1 MVESLIF
8 IDTLSNLNSV
18 KKQIL
23 DIKNKKIISF
33 NYDTHN
39 FLEQENI
46 PHTNSDEYLS
56 QNERTQLFDK
66 VASLHN
72 WYEKNKIFQ
81 ELKFEGTNLLGLMD
95 TAEFSRFL
103 IEKLIKFLTLIR
115 IIQNENPKKIF
126 SSIKNFPAIN
136 SITCNSNI
144 ELIEL
149 KINSNNVLYW
159 NKINFKF
166 RLFSKSF
173 SIGLSQK
180 KYTSIKH
187 HVENFF
193 TFILQLNPNRSK
205 TKSLLF
211 LEFDI
216 GKYSEI
222 IQNLHDY
229 DGQILFLNR
238 RRPTFY
244 DLNTLNLLKKFN
256 CKVLNTKNLTRSNT
270 NLIKTLTKEYSDIFD
285 SVWQNNKIFNEIF
298 SLEGFSFW
306 PYIKNILLE
315 SYKSRI
321 SEYFKTILASKK
333 ILKNFNVSCIVSLN
347 VIGETEKIILDVN
360 NNDIPSIMLEHGYAN
375 YIPEI
380 SRYDFW
386 SMYNLFKDKIAV
398 WGDVQKQYLINQH
411 KIDEK
416 QILTVGS
423 PRHDA
428 FFLKKIYK
436 SNQKTLLLT
445 MHPLSNIV
453 GQDTISHYI
462 KYEKTIIDF
471 CKIIKNI
478 PELKLI
484 VKLHPSDVPHNTLI
498 LNLFNKIDP
507 SIPVFQNKS
516 IMELL
521 LSCDTLVNI
530 SPEGFDPSTV
540 MMEALILKIPV
551 MNIILDDLFYNFQYV
566 KDKAIVS
573 LSGDFDLENNLME
586 ILFNKEF
593 RNELIKNGQ
602 KHLKNYLSNPGSA
615 SCNFA
620 KILKTY

>member
-1 MVESLIF
+1 LVESLIF

-136 SITCNSNI
+136 SITCNSNM

-149 KINSNNVLYW
+149 KINSNDVIYW
-159 NKINFKF
+159 NKINFRF
-166 RLFSKSF
+166 HLFSKSF
-173 SIGLSQK
+173 SLGLSQK

-315 SYKSRI
+315 SYKSRMT
-321 SEYFKTILASKK
+321 EYFETILASKK

-498 LNLFNKIDP
+498 LNIFNKIDP

-530 SPEGFDPSTV
+530 SPEGWDPSTV

-551 MNIILDDLFYNFQYV
+551 MNIILDNLFYNFQYV

>member
-1 MVESLIF
+1 LVESLIF
-8 IDTLSNLNSV
+8 IDDLSNLDSV
-18 KKQIL
+18 KKQVS

-33 NYDTHN
+33 NHVTHN
-39 FLEQENI
+39 FLEEENI

-56 QNERTQLFDK
+56 KNERTQLFDK
-66 VASLHN
+66 AVSLHN
-72 WYEKNKIFQ
+72 WYEKNEIFQ
-81 ELKFEGTNLLGLMD
+81 ELKFEGINLLGLLD
-95 TAEFSRFL
+95 TAEFSRLL
-103 IEKLIKFLTLIR
+103 IEKLIEFLTLIR
-115 IIQNENPKKIF
+115 IIQKENPKKIF
-126 SSIKNFPAIN
+126 SSINFSPAIN
-136 SITCNSNI
+136 SITSNSNI

-149 KINSNNVLYW
+149 GTNSNDLLYW
-159 NKINFKF
+159 DRINFKF
-166 RLFSKSF
+166 NLFSKSF

-180 KYTSIKH
+180 KYISIKN

-193 TFILQLNPNRSK
+193 TFILQLNPSISK

-222 IQNLHDY
+222 IQNLQDY
-229 DGQILFLNR
+229 DGQILFLNM
-238 RRPTFY
+238 RRPIFY
-244 DLNTLNLLKKFN
+244 DLNTLNLLKKLN
-256 CKVLNTKNLTRSNT
+256 CKVLNTKNLTSSDT
-270 NLIKTLTKEYSDIFD
+270 NLIKTLTKEYSNTFD
-285 SVWQNNKIFNEIF
+285 SVWQNDKIFDEIF

-306 PYIKNILLE
+306 THIKNPLLK
-315 SYKSRI
+315 SYKLRMTG
-321 SEYFKTILASKK
+321 YFRTILASKK
-333 ILKNFNVSCIVSLN
+333 ILKNFNISCIVSFN

-360 NNDIPSIMLEHGYAN
+360 NNNIPSIMLEHAYAN
-375 YIPEI
+375 YVPEI

-386 SMYNLFKDKIAV
+386 SMYPLFKAKIAV

-416 QILTVGS
+416 RILTVGS
-423 PRHDA
+423 PRHDV
-428 FFLKKIYK
+428 FFKKKICTP
-436 SNQKTLLLT
+436 NQKTLLLT

-453 GQDTISHYI
+453 GQNTMSHYI
-462 KYEKTIIDF
+462 KFEKTIIDF

-478 PELKLI
+478 PDLQLI
-484 VKLHPSDVPHNTLI
+484 VKLHPSDVPHNTFI
-498 LNLFNKIDP
+498 LNLFNKIDL

-551 MNIILDDLFYNFQYV
+551 MNIILDDLFYDFQYV
-566 KDKAIVS
+566 KDKAI
-573 LSGDFDLENNLME
+573 LSISDDSYLENNLIK
-586 ILFNKEF
+586 ILFNEEF
-593 RNELIKNGQ
+593 RNELIENGQ

-615 SCNFA
+615 SYHFA
-620 KILKTY
+620 KILKDY